1 MNISSDA
8 ESFEKLNIN
17 PYHTS
22 DKLIKFSAKF
32 SKDCFSISHLNVM
45 SMNRSFENLKD
56 LIASQTNPFKVF
68 VLTETSS
75 ADEKAH
81 NNSLFLNLN
90 SYMIPQVRK
99 CSHER
104 GGVVV
109 FIHKSVN
116 FKVIHDLR
124 WATWLV

>member
-1 MNISSDA
+1 
-8 ESFEKLNIN
+8 
-17 PYHTS
+17 
-22 DKLIKFSAKF
+22 
-32 SKDCFSISHLNVM
+32 
-45 SMNRSFENLKD
+45 MNRSFENLKD